1 MTEQALM
8 ATEALPTQTY
18 RDPRDGKVIW
28 SNNGEDWH
36 NETLAE
42 VLKRNDH
49 LLVGSTVFR
58 GEMQY
63 PDPAGYIPDVDDV
76 LIHMQEE
83 AEGSDC
89 GEWVED
95 YPEPSDEAKAELKAL
110 LEPIKAWARLHCRP
124 DFGLVEN
131 VQEHVLTQEDIDQ
144 AMETEA

>member
-28 SNNGEDWH
+28 SNNGEAWH

-63 PDPAGYIPDVDDV
+63 PDPADYVPDVDDV

-83 AEGSDC
+83 AEEVTAANGWRTTRSLLMKRK
-89 GEWVED
+89 
-95 YPEPSDEAKAELKAL
+95 PS
-110 LEPIKAWARLHCRP
+110 
-124 DFGLVEN
+124 
-131 VQEHVLTQEDIDQ
+131 
-144 AMETEA
+144 

>member
-1 MTEQALM
+1 MMT
-8 ATEALPTQTY
+8 
-18 RDPRDGKVIW
+18 DPIADMLTRIRNAVRVERPHVQMPISKVKR
-28 SNNGEDWH
+28 G
-36 NETLAE
+36 LAE

-58 GEMQY
+58 GEMRY
-63 PDPAGYIPDVDDV
+63 PDPADYVPDVDDV